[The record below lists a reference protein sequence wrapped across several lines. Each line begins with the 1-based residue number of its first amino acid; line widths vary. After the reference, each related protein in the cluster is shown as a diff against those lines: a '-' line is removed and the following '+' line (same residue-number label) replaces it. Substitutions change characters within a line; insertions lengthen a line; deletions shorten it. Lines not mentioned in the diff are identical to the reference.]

1 MANLSAWSIFLII
14 IAATIVFGIYFE
26 PMKTVILLAWTL
38 IVAAIFAGGEMI
50 FGARAARS

>member
-26 PMKTVILLAWTL
+26 PMKTVILHAWML
-38 IVAAIFAGGEMI
+38 MVAAIFAGGEMI